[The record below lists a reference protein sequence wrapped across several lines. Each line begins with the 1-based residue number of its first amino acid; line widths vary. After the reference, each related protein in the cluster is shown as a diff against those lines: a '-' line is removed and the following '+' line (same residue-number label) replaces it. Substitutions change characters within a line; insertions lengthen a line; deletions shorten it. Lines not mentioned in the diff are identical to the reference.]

1 MRMRK
6 VSWSWLA
13 LVGLGAAVML
23 VGLSG
28 GASGS
33 PPAQQARLCSLS
45 SSARPILDPRPPAG
59 QNPLAGA
66 QFFVD
71 GPGTNRGLAASAIAH
86 EIGRSADSF
95 GDISWPQFRQ
105 YVDSR
110 HLSAGVAHR
119 VHLLEKIGEQAE
131 VKRFSVFSAGGG
143 PGAINS
149 QVQKLL
155 CRMQRTDPTTD
166 ALISTYFLKHGG
178 SCRSLRETNG
188 DQAVFRR
195 HIDELASA
203 VGSFPSLILLESDAV
218 DTSPCLSSAGL
229 ADREKLLSYAIDKLS
244 KLPHTIVYVDGGTED
259 AQSPQFAAKVLNKI
273 HVQKIRGF
281 FVNATHFNWTTDEI
295 NYSEKISHLTHGA
308 HFIIGTQVNGQ
319 GPLLNPHP
327 VTQGTENLCNPR
339 GRGLGPRPTSQT
351 AYFNHGVDGFMWV
364 GVPGRSAG
372 HCGAGRAPAGSFDEG
387 YALMLA
393 SNANGRLGKH
403 FPSRPY

>member
-1 MRMRK
+1 MRK

-13 LVGLGAAVML
+13 LVGTSAAVML

-45 SSARPILDPRPPAG
+45 SSSRPTIDPNPLAG
-59 QNPLAGA
+59 VNPLAGA
-66 QFFVD
+66 RFFVD

-86 EIGRSADSF
+86 EIRRSANSF
-95 GDISWPQFRQ
+95 GEISWARFKK

-119 VHLLEKIGEQAE
+119 VHLLEKIGDQAE
-131 VKRFSVFSAGGG
+131 VKRFSIFSAGGG

-155 CRMQRTDPTTD
+155 CRMEKTDPTTD

-178 SCRSLRETNG
+178 SCGSLRQTG
-188 DQAVFRR
+188 HDADVFRR

-218 DTSPCLSSAGL
+218 DTSPCLSRAGL
-229 ADREKLLSYAIDKLS
+229 ADREALLAYAIDKLS
-244 KLPHTIVYVDGGTED
+244 QLPHAVVYVDGGTED
-259 AQSPQFAAKVLNKI
+259 AQSPQFAASVLNKI

-281 FVNATHFNWTTDEI
+281 FVNATHFNWTIDEI
-295 NYSEKISHLTHGA
+295 NYSEQVSRLTGGA
-308 HFIIGTQVNGQ
+308 HFIIGTQANGQ

-339 GRGLGPRPTSQT
+339 GRGLGPRPTTQT
-351 AYFNHGVDGFMWV
+351 GYFNQNVDAFMWV
-364 GVPGRSAG
+364 AVPGRSAG